1 MYISTMKKKCYLIL
15 VLLSF
20 PVLSQKIVIDSLSN
34 KTISFAEMYSEKGEI
49 LGITD
54 YNGEISL
61 EQLTKI
67 NKLNVKQINIRH
79 NNYQNRNISL
89 KELFSSNNIS
99 LIPFQMDK
107 INKLDEVIV
116 LSHNKKK
123 YIKLTAYFRN
133 IQFNNNQPQYYMDGI
148 VEYYISTKNGKVK
161 INVLQNRSLKDPDI
175 IQIDEKG
182 LIRLNFNIAGVPS
195 FGNFIDYQKLEKE
208 YTIND
213 LNNFGTVNKD
223 NLEIGKIRTED
234 EKTFLDMEIYSKK
247 NPKVMSLL
255 GTESILENY
264 TVNAIYR
271 KNKSINKLK
280 DLLYFKEYR
289 EYNIKQKRDIVY
301 THINCIN
308 EVYIID
314 KEFTDVE
321 AKSDNNFYSFINESN
336 YEDDFWKKA
345 NNNYITPIP
354 ETVIQFI
361 EKKVNKK
368 NNLFPK
374 Q

>member
-1 MYISTMKKKCYLIL
+1 MKKKYYLIL

-20 PVLSQKIVIDSLSN
+20 PVLSQKTVIDSLSK
-34 KTISFAEMYSEKGEI
+34 KTISFTEMYSEKGQI

-54 YNGEISL
+54 YNGEISQ

-67 NKLNVKQINIRH
+67 NKSNVKQINFRH
-79 NNYQNRNISL
+79 NNYQNKNISL

-116 LSHNKKK
+116 LSSNKKK

-148 VEYYISTKNGKVK
+148 VEYYISTKNGKAK
-161 INVLQNRSLKDPDI
+161 INVLQNRSLKDADLK
-175 IQIDEKG
+175 QIDEKG

-208 YTIND
+208 YTING
-213 LNNFGTVNKD
+213 LNDFSTVNKD

-234 EKTFLDMEIYSKK
+234 ENTFLDMEIYSKK

-264 TVNAIYR
+264 TVNAIYQ
-271 KNKSINKLK
+271 KNENINKLE

-289 EYNIKQKRDIVY
+289 EYNIKQKKNIEY

-308 EVYIID
+308 EVYIMD

-321 AKSDNNFYSFINESN
+321 AKSDNNFYSFINKSN
-336 YEDDFWKKA
+336 YEDSFWEKA
-345 NNNYITPIP
+345 NNKYITPIP
-354 ETVIQFI
+354 ETVKLFI
-361 EKKVNKK
+361 EKKLNELK
-368 NNLFPK
+368 
-374 Q
+374 